1 MSTAA
6 PTSTNRITSAASH
19 SLLNFS
25 ESLLDTLGTHRIL
38 STQAML
44 TTASRPDTE
53 TMPLSQLSMDMSR
66 NAMPSTMMTFMLLRT
81 VWARA

>member
-1 MSTAA
+1 
-6 PTSTNRITSAASH
+6 
-19 SLLNFS
+19 
-25 ESLLDTLGTHRIL
+25 
-38 STQAML
+38 ML